1 MRTAK
6 PTNKRFTFSLLWQNL
21 CPLLVGCTLLI
32 PAAYCWARQAGHGTT
47 QGQSPDLVEA
57 LKRDSTGVD
66 DGDVKLLFDLKRV
79 ADTHDLQAVPV
90 LEEIFDQRRSHTL
103 SVRALQSK
111 LPSASSHG
119 ESRFETEW
127 LKLEDELHIASVLI
141 KLGVK
146 DDVYWNYLAEQV
158 QAIVRINIPF
168 PFKTDAQEGPNPSTS
183 PEFTAWVKSRNLD
196 QNEAAIYQLT
206 KMPIPVLLLAT
217 MDDPRGIPLLRQGLK
232 SANPIIQMA
241 SADGLAQLHD
251 NESVPLIIATCKKV
265 SVSERNKLAESLLY
279 FDDPQAQAYAALN
292 LPKETYISIRRRI
305 AQGHTPF
312 N

>member
-1 MRTAK
+1 
-6 PTNKRFTFSLLWQNL
+6 
-21 CPLLVGCTLLI
+21 
-32 PAAYCWARQAGHGTT
+32 
-47 QGQSPDLVEA
+47 
-57 LKRDSTGVD
+57 KRDSTGVD

-127 LKLEDELHIASVLI
+127 RKLEDELHIASVLI

-196 QNEAAIYQLT
+196 QDEAVIYQLT
-206 KMPIPVLLLAT
+206 KMPIPVLLLAM

-232 SANPIIQMA
+232 SANPIIQMV

-251 NESVPLIIATCKKV
+251 NESVPLSSPPAKKSPSRNATRSLSRFFISTIPRPRPMPRSIYRRKPT
-265 SVSERNKLAESLLY
+265 SPSASASPRGIHLSIDLA
-279 FDDPQAQAYAALN
+279 
-292 LPKETYISIRRRI
+292 
-305 AQGHTPF
+305 
-312 N
+312 